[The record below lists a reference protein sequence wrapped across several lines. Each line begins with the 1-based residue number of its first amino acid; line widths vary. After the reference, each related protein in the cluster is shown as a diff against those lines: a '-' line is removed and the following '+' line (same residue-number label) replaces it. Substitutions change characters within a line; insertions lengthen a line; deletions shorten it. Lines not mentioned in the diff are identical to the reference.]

1 MSETV
6 EEWRVIAGTDGA
18 YEVSD
23 LGRVRSWND
32 THRVRQQEPHFI
44 GGPDVNGYTMFSYG
58 LPTGGM
64 LKTRVH
70 VAVATA
76 FHGPK
81 PEGPG
86 RIQVRH
92 LDNDKS
98 NSRADNLAWG
108 THKENAQDRVRAGT
122 SAAGERNPWAKLTAS
137 EVAQIRALAADEWV
151 DAAGT
156 EWIESEV
163 AEFFGVTVAN
173 IRLIVQRKTWKA
185 TL

>member
-1 MSETV
+1 MSETI
-6 EEWRVIAGTDGA
+6 EEWRAIAGTNGD
-18 YEVSD
+18 YEVSSH
-23 LGRVRSWND
+23 GRVRSWND
-32 THRVRQQEPHFI
+32 THRVRQDEPHVI
-44 GGPDVNGYTMFSYG
+44 GGPDTNGYIMFSYG
-58 LPTGGM
+58 LPSGGTM
-64 LKTRVH
+64 KQRAH

-81 PEGPG
+81 PEGSG

-98 NSRADNLAWG
+98 NNRADNLAWG
-108 THKENAQDRVRAGT
+108 THKENAHDRVLAGT
-122 SAAGERNPWAKLTAS
+122 SAAGERSPWAKLTAS
-137 EVAQIRALAADEWV
+137 EVVQIRALAADKWI

-156 EWIESEV
+156 EWTEREV

-173 IRLIVQRKTWKA
+173 IRLIVKRITWKA